1 MPKFEEIL
9 ILKRKLYTMEYYKII
24 LEKVIILLVLLSAI
38 TKLNVFSLIYIL
50 LTSFYLFFK
59 KNRIG
64 IRIITNFIGVLLLLR
79 LLLFI
84 SNLESNFS
92 PMVYPKIFSNK
103 ESLELSKSY
112 SIPWIYRLIENKETR
127 KI

>member
-1 MPKFEEIL
+1 M
-9 ILKRKLYTMEYYKII
+9 
-24 LEKVIILLVLLSAI
+24 
-38 TKLNVFSLIYIL
+38 
-50 LTSFYLFFK
+50 
-59 KNRIG
+59 G
-64 IRIITNFIGVLLLLR
+64 IRIITNFVGVLLLLR

-112 SIPWIYRLIENKETR
+112 SIPWIYRLIEKED
-127 KI
+127 